1 MVMHYSVVIPVYNG
15 TDTIADA
22 IASVLAQDPPP
33 KTVIVV
39 DDGST
44 DDTAAVVAALAGPI
58 TLLRQNNAGPGAA
71 TTRGFAIVETPLIAT
86 LDADDLWLPGKIAI
100 QIDHLRKYPEVAAVF
115 CPLANFRGDPAGAD
129 FAGASGGWSRSTM
142 LIRREVVADVGP
154 IVDPLGRAGE
164 MIDWFARAKEKG
176 FSLVMLPETLALR
189 RIRPGSLTWGNDKLG
204 ESYLQVARAALL
216 RRRAA
221 QKVEIS

>member
-1 MVMHYSVVIPVYNG
+1 MVTEYSVVIPVYNG
-15 TDTIADA
+15 ADTIADA
-22 IASVLAQDPPP
+22 IASVLSQNPPP

-44 DDTAAVVAALAGPI
+44 DNTAAVVAGLIGPI
-58 TLLRQNNAGPGAA
+58 TLLRQDNTGPGAA
-71 TTRGFAIVETPLIAT
+71 TTRGLAAVETPLIAT
-86 LDADDLWLPGKIAI
+86 LDADDLWLANKIAI
-100 QIDHLRKYPEVAAVF
+100 QIDHLQNHPEIAAVF
-115 CPLANFRGDPAGAD
+115 CPLANFHDDPARAD

-142 LIRREVVADVGP
+142 LIRREAAAAVGP
-154 IVDPLGRAGE
+154 IIDPRGRAGE
-164 MIDWFARAKEKG
+164 MIDWFARAKEQG

-221 QKVEIS
+221 QKVEPS